1 MGIKAAVS
9 KVRSCAWQ
17 CCRVHFIPNAL
28 AHAGKSGRRVV
39 LAFIGTAFAQETPEA
54 AKTQWRAVADKV
66 PPQGAQTRRL
76 DG

>member
-1 MGIKAAVS
+1 M
-9 KVRSCAWQ
+9 
-17 CCRVHFIPNAL
+17 L
-28 AHAGKSGRRVV
+28 GKSGRRVV

-54 AKTQWRAVADKV
+54 AKTRWRAVADHI